1 MQIIS
6 SSARPPGFQSHV
18 VPFTSA
24 LRGTSFLVVV
34 ILLLSGANLR
44 AEPPEKKAPA
54 LARIVESA
62 NGWTYVKGEWVH
74 PEGYKFVSNKV
85 VRTTAKTGKAAPN
98 PPGKLAQ
105 ENPLRLTPRAT
116 ATTTTDTRTAAEKAA
131 EERRKNLTPRPA
143 PQTGSHL

>member
-1 MQIIS
+1 M
-6 SSARPPGFQSHV
+6 
-18 VPFTSA
+18 
-24 LRGTSFLVVV
+24 
-34 ILLLSGANLR
+34 
-44 AEPPEKKAPA
+44 
-54 LARIVESA
+54 ESA

-116 ATTTTDTRTAAEKAA
+116 PTTTTDTRTAAEKAA

>member
-1 MQIIS
+1 VQIIS
-6 SSARPPGFQSHV
+6 SSARPHPFQRHV
-18 VPFTSA
+18 VPITSPP
-24 LRGTSFLVVV
+24 RTSFLVIAAV
-34 ILLLSGANLR
+34 LFLSGASLR

-62 NGWTYVKGEWVH
+62 NGWTYVKGEWIH
-74 PEGYKFVSNKV
+74 PEGYKFVNNKV
-85 VRTTAKTGKAAPN
+85 VRTTARTGKSFPN

-105 ENPLRLTPRAT
+105 ENPLKLTPRAT
-116 ATTTTDTRTAAEKAA
+116 PAATDNRTAAEKAA